1 MNLTKKV
8 MSLSAL
14 LALGS
19 ISSPVLAQEAVKNTT
34 AVQSELARGYVRPSL
49 TVLYVTD
56 GSSEAE
62 HVLSELQELNTEQF
76 YYNQVSLPTGR
87 LNVEAKNDKELVEQL
102 KSYAEKLL

>member
-19 ISSPVLAQEAVKNTT
+19 ISSPVLAQEAVKNMT

-76 YYNQVSLPTGR
+76 Y
-87 LNVEAKNDKELVEQL
+87 
-102 KSYAEKLL
+102 